1 MASQIEKMAVP
12 SDAELLQ
19 AQADL
24 WRHTLCYLTPMALRC
39 AVELGIPT
47 AIHRLGG
54 AASPSD
60 LIAALSLP
68 PSKLSFLGRLL
79 SQLATAGVFDS
90 TDDMGTATYRLKP
103 ISYLLVDGVHIEGD
117 ACQTA
122 IVRAASSRYYV
133 EAALG
138 LSEWFK
144 KDFEG
149 PVPSPFE
156 DLHGATIFDDSMA
169 LLDPEMDKLVHE
181 AKASHNHM
189 GIGLVLRQCRELFQ
203 ELESLTDLC
212 GGDGTTAR
220 AIVRA
225 YPHIKCTVMDLPKV
239 IDKAPAEGVIKYV
252 AGDIFH
258 AVPPAQAVLLK
269 SVLHLWSDED
279 CIKILAQCKKAIP
292 PRGAGGKV
300 IVIDIVLSSASGLML
315 ETHHLVD
322 MLKLVM
328 TRGRQRD
335 EKDWSD
341 IFMKAGF
348 SEYKVFKKVGART
361 VIEVYP

>member
-1 MASQIEKMAVP
+1 MAAQTEKMAVP
-12 SDAELLQ
+12 TDGELLK

-47 AIHRLGG
+47 AIHGLGG
-54 AASPSD
+54 AASPPD

-79 SQLATAGVFDS
+79 YQLATAGVFDT
-90 TDDMGTATYRLKP
+90 TDAGMTYRLNP
-103 ISYLLVDGVHIEGD
+103 ISYLLVDGVHIDGD

-122 IVRAASSRYYV
+122 IVRVASSRYYV
-133 EAALG
+133 EAAFG
-138 LSEWFK
+138 LADWFR
-144 KDFEG
+144 KDFDG

-189 GIGLVLRQCRELFQ
+189 GIGLVLRQCHDLFQ
-203 ELESLTDLC
+203 GLESLTDLC

-225 YPHIKCTVMDLPKV
+225 YPHIKCTVLDLPKV
-239 IDKAPAEGVIKYV
+239 IDKAPAEGVVKYV

-258 AVPPAQAVLLK
+258 VVPPAQAVLLK

-322 MLKLVM
+322 ILKLVM

-348 SEYKVFKKVGART
+348 SEYKIFKKVGARA